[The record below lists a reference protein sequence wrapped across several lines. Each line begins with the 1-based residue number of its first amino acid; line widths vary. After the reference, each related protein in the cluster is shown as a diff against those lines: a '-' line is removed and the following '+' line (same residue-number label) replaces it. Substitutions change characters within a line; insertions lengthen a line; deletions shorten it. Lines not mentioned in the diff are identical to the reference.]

1 MAKVGFGQRLK
12 RIFGL
17 SRWDEDFFD
26 DLIDS
31 LIEGDLGAKHAYQ
44 VAEELKDACKK
55 KKLESPDS
63 VRAELKEI
71 IGRDAKGIDLGP
83 APDALSFFLVLG
95 VNGVGKTTS
104 IAKLGNRF
112 AKEFGREKVI
122 LAAAD
127 TFRAAAIDQL
137 EIHGERLGLRVVRHQ
152 SSSDPGAVIFDAI
165 DAAKAGK
172 ARIVLADTAGR
183 LHNKT
188 HLVKELEKID
198 KIVSSKIDKSHYRK
212 ILVLDAT
219 TGQNGLRQAEVF
231 KEAVGLDAVVITK
244 YDSTARGGLALA
256 IYRELGIPTAFVC
269 EGEGYD
275 DIRPFDPRTYVDD
288 FIG

>member
-1 MAKVGFGQRLK
+1 MAKVGFGERLK
-12 RIFGL
+12 QIFGL

-44 VAEELKDACKK
+44 VAEELKEACKRN
-55 KKLESPDS
+55 KLDS
-63 VRAELKEI
+63 QELIKAELVAI
-71 IGRDAKGIDLGP
+71 IARDAKSFNLRP
-83 APDALSFFLVLG
+83 EPDILNFFLVLG

-104 IAKLGNRF
+104 IAKLGNLY
-112 AKEFGREKVI
+112 AKEFGKDKVI

-127 TFRAAAIDQL
+127 TFRAAAIDQI

-165 DAAKAGK
+165 EAAKASK
-172 ARIVLADTAGR
+172 AAVVLADTAGR
-183 LHNKT
+183 LHNKA

-198 KIVSSKIDKSHYRK
+198 KIVSSKIDGGQYRK

-219 TGQNGLRQAEVF
+219 TGQNGLRQAEAF
-231 KEAVGLDAVVITK
+231 NEAVGLDSVIITK

-275 DIRPFDPRTYVDD
+275 DIRPFDPDSYVKD